1 MMRRPPRS
9 TLFPYTTLFR
19 SQSSAGRARG
29 WGDGSEGGGRVCLR
43 AAFTKMT
50 TPICARRYPHLFGF
64 GRYFSRVVVR
74 FCAFLG
80 TCRSWIRGSA
90 LHEDLGRQ
98 IGRTRLRVATRCI
111 WLLLVDFRSLGG
123 GKMAA
128 SLYFLRTTA
137 ASEVS
142 AFRRLVDA
150 YSDFKPGMARGATR
164 GHENGRERYQTI
176 FGYQRAAGAPGEPTA
191 IHEARSMACSD
202 SAKRI
207 LKSSQDED
215 SMVAGGAPADIR
227 RLFITFNNLAGQLRT

>member
-1 MMRRPPRS
+1 MAIPPFVWVRS
-9 TLFPYTTLFR
+9 
-19 SQSSAGRARG
+19 
-29 WGDGSEGGGRVCLR
+29 VI
-43 AAFTKMT
+43 FTG
-50 TPICARRYPHLFGF
+50 CY
-64 GRYFSRVVVR
+64 
-74 FCAFLG
+74 AFLCFFG

-90 LHEDLGRQ
+90 LHADLGRQ

>member
-1 MMRRPPRS
+1 
-9 TLFPYTTLFR
+9 
-19 SQSSAGRARG
+19 
-29 WGDGSEGGGRVCLR
+29 
-43 AAFTKMT
+43 
-50 TPICARRYPHLFGF
+50 
-64 GRYFSRVVVR
+64 
-74 FCAFLG
+74 
-80 TCRSWIRGSA
+80 
-90 LHEDLGRQ
+90 
-98 IGRTRLRVATRCI
+98 
-111 WLLLVDFRSLGG
+111 
-123 GKMAA
+123 MAA

-150 YSDFKPGMARGATR
+150 YSDFKPGMACGDTR